1 MKKRYNSE
9 ERIILGEDLRPDYRL
24 KNDPTRITVEEIPLN
39 HPPELLKEW
48 AERDRNILIRRSK
61 ILNEKPDFFN
71 NFQKIDI
78 DIINDDFSAWNL
90 FEWPS
95 KMEQVDL
102 MRSIN
107 NVGLIHPIYVTIDRN
122 GRYSVIIGRCR
133 LIAYCNLFEKTGLE
147 KYRYIP
153 CFVIPYEEVDELFI
167 RSMMIESNICFRRIS
182 KGNMIRSLLENYEIM
197 KKTKKFRNEKNIGM
211 ELSKQF
217 NISESTVFNYLRVKN
232 LCDPGLTM
240 LYDEE
245 ISMQVATYLTK
256 VPKGM
261 SVTYISILEKPLSI
275 RILL

>member
-1 MKKRYNSE
+1 
-9 ERIILGEDLRPDYRL
+9 
-24 KNDPTRITVEEIPLN
+24 
-39 HPPELLKEW
+39 
-48 AERDRNILIRRSK
+48 
-61 ILNEKPDFFN
+61 
-71 NFQKIDI
+71 
-78 DIINDDFSAWNL
+78 
-90 FEWPS
+90 
-95 KMEQVDL
+95 
-102 MRSIN
+102 
-107 NVGLIHPIYVTIDRN
+107 
-122 GRYSVIIGRCR
+122 
-133 LIAYCNLFEKTGLE
+133 
-147 KYRYIP
+147 
-153 CFVIPYEEVDELFI
+153 
-167 RSMMIESNICFRRIS
+167 
-182 KGNMIRSLLENYEIM
+182 M